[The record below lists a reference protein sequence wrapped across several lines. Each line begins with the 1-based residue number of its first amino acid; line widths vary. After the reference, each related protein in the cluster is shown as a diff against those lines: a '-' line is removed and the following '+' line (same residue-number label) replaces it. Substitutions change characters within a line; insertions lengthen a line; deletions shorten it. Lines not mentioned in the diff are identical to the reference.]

1 MEEEQTRPAVPGF
14 LLKAAAFIVVQFLVY
29 LVLFKSSTVFSTD
42 GKVRR
47 SLSFR
52 PTRPAGVQRSL
63 AGDGGLRGD

>member
-1 MEEEQTRPAVPGF
+1 MEEEQTQPAVPGF

-29 LVLFKSSTVFSTD
+29 FVLFKSSTVFSTD

-52 PTRPAGVQRSL
+52 PNRPAGVQRSL